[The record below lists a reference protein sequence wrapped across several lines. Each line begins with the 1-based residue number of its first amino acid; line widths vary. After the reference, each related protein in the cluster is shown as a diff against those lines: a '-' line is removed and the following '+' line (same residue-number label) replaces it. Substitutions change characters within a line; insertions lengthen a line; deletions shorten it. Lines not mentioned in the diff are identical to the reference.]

1 MSEDVTIA
9 EGAVPAGTET
19 TQPSCGCGGLSAAA
33 PHSAAGS
40 AGSVGTLGSVGA
52 VPLMADAPDGGA
64 LVYALGNLSY
74 DFGTEAR
81 RDSFKQLMPPVEIDG
96 VIVPPNPYDARQMV
110 AYLQDRP
117 SEARSLIWTLNLELT
132 PIYAIEPTGSF
143 GATIYE
149 LLIAMLAGE
158 ILPENDPE
166 NIQRVSIPGR
176 LTGRTTRLFSGQ
188 HVPVVQMEN
197 PRGTYGWKH
206 NALVEHAAR
215 TAATQTGA
223 KSDATAVAAI
233 LRRFLDRVYY
243 DMRNLGVLSA
253 DRALNYAATNAFQ
266 AAIVF
271 SDVLADGM
279 ELQNITTERSPYARA
294 DADAWDV
301 KLKFFD
307 PENTRRARKVYRFTI
322 DVSDEMPVTLGDV
335 RTWTTAD

>member
-1 MSEDVTIA
+1 MPAEAAVSSEA
-9 EGAVPAGTET
+9 APSGA
-19 TQPSCGCGGLSAAA
+19 QPSCGCGGSPASGAVMSAPLS
-33 PHSAAGS
+33 
-40 AGSVGTLGSVGA
+40 GA

-110 AYLQDRP
+110 AYLDEHP
-117 SEARSLIWTLNLELT
+117 YEARSLIWTLNLELT
-132 PIYAIEPTGSF
+132 PIYAIEPTGAF

-149 LLIAMLAGE
+149 LLIQMLSGE
-158 ILPENDPE
+158 ILPETDTD

-197 PRGTYGWKH
+197 PRGAYGWKH
-206 NALVEHAAR
+206 NALVEQASKAASTR
-215 TAATQTGA
+215 TGA
-223 KSDATAVAAI
+223 KTDATAVAAI

-322 DVSDEMPVTLGDV
+322 DVSDQMPVTLGDV